1 MSLNQPRKIY
11 RFQRFS
17 ARTVELLCNDE
28 LHFANPATFNDPLD
42 CQPTVESDSDRD
54 TLRLLLTELIRRR
67 VEAETLASLKNA
79 RLQGE
84 KVLEHAKKLGE
95 QAARSELANI
105 AYNATNPEHGDSKIE
120 NERWLLIAKIQN
132 ELKKRYDRGV
142 CCFSATFRNPLL
154 WSHYG
159 DQHRGLC
166 IGYSLARKQKP
177 RLRKVVYGGS
187 RKVMTSLIARA
198 LLNNDSEA
206 QELLDR
212 DVLLRKA
219 TPWRYELEWRLFD
232 NVGVR
237 DSVLALKDVTFGLRC
252 SYSLIYA
259 VVAALD
265 TRDEKVDF
273 FQMDEVRGS
282 FKLKRSPVDTG
293 EMRAFL
299 PRTAGFW
306 EDAFGPIN
314 ED

>member
-1 MSLNQPRKIY
+1 
-11 RFQRFS
+11 
-17 ARTVELLCNDE
+17 
-28 LHFANPATFNDPLD
+28 
-42 CQPTVESDSDRD
+42 
-54 TLRLLLTELIRRR
+54 
-67 VEAETLASLKNA
+67 
-79 RLQGE
+79 
-84 KVLEHAKKLGE
+84 
-95 QAARSELANI
+95 
-105 AYNATNPEHGDSKIE
+105 
-120 NERWLLIAKIQN
+120 
-132 ELKKRYDRGV
+132 
-142 CCFSATFRNPLL
+142 
-154 WSHYG
+154 
-159 DQHRGLC
+159 
-166 IGYSLARKQKP
+166 
-177 RLRKVVYGGS
+177 
-187 RKVMTSLIARA
+187 MTSLIARA

-219 TPWRYELEWRLFD
+219 APWRYELEWRLFD

-293 EMRAFL
+293 EMRAFP